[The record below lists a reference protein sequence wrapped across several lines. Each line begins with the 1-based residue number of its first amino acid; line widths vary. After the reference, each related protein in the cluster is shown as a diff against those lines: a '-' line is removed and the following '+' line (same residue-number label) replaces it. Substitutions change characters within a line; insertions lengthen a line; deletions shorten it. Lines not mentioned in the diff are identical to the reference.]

1 MWSSR
6 PRFWWQ
12 TRTSGNGPS
21 PFGFAWYAMIVAPSP
36 GKVMSA
42 MSMDGSLAGTDSG
55 LRATAGEGEGEAAA
69 AGEGEAT
76 AAEVAI
82 GLGEA
87 EAATTGFS
95 TAFVAGAGVATACWP
110 GPQPMADRRVA
121 VLATPPMMYI
131 TRRIMSRRL
140 M

>member
-1 MWSSR
+1 
-6 PRFWWQ
+6 
-12 TRTSGNGPS
+12 
-21 PFGFAWYAMIVAPSP
+21 
-36 GKVMSA
+36 MSA

-87 EAATTGFS
+87 DAATTGFS
-95 TAFVAGAGVATACWP
+95 AAFVAGAGVGPACWP
-110 GPQPMADRRVA
+110 GPQPMADSRVA